1 MLSIGDI
8 VASSWRDAWTTL
20 KTYRTAVYVCLILAA
35 IAGIVGIFPA
45 MGGSPQAHANGMMI
59 DYDTPGL
66 LISILSF
73 FALAAAVRTIRSG
86 FAITV
91 GRFFGILGYSILV
104 GIIVAIGNVFLLIP
118 GIWFYGKLTLTPVL
132 YCLYDDS
139 PLAKSWNTTTHRFW
153 QTWGLVLLVG
163 IIAGILLSIGFGIA
177 ALVVNY
183 VPFLGIVFAPAVVLL
198 AALLTQFQWLA
209 LVRWAHNLVE
219 HPAAEPM
226 VATA

>member
-35 IAGIVGIFPA
+35 IGGIVGIFPA
-45 MGGSPQAHANGMMI
+45 MGASPQARANGLLT
-59 DYDTPGL
+59 DYDAAGL
-66 LISILSF
+66 LVSILSF
-73 FALAAAVRTIRSG
+73 FALAAAVRTCRSG

-104 GIIVAIGNVFLLIP
+104 GIIVGIGSALLVIP

-132 YCLYDDS
+132 YCLYDDN
-139 PLAKSWNTTTHRFW
+139 PLAKSWNATTQRFW

-163 IIAGILLSIGFGIA
+163 IIAGLITAIGFGIA
-177 ALVVNY
+177 AAIVNV

-198 AALLTQFQWLA
+198 AALIAQFQWLA

-219 HPAAEPM
+219 HPIAEPAA
-226 VATA
+226 VTA